1 MKYMFDAYISVM
13 KAARDAIMSF
23 NIIAWKI
30 YSYLP
35 SVMAWK
41 VQSVISFWLLEQ
53 NDNHLETGITSVADK
68 SHPCMTL
75 MDAKMMCFVY
85 RQSRPGRVLV
95 LNALNSHSLELSMVH
110 YASSFIMFPT
120 VVRCSS
126 GRRRRWIGPT
136 AKSDQTETVALTSF
150 CTVEFWS

>member
-75 MDAKMMCFVY
+75 MDALDD
-85 RQSRPGRVLV
+85 VLC
-95 LNALNSHSLELSMVH
+95 L
-110 YASSFIMFPT
+110 
-120 VVRCSS
+120 
-126 GRRRRWIGPT
+126 
-136 AKSDQTETVALTSF
+136 QTESAWPCFGFECSKLP
-150 CTVEFWS
+150 